1 MLSILSYSHVVFN
14 SAIVLLCLDKKYK
27 RRGNKV
33 KCSTHKIIAWLC
45 MTLES
50 YVLQPPG
57 EAVVTE
63 EDVTFKSLLPCVQ
76 CGIHE
81 LPDSDGKR
89 T

>member
-1 MLSILSYSHVVFN
+1 MYKSIT
-14 SAIVLLCLDKKYK
+14 LL
-27 RRGNKV
+27 
-33 KCSTHKIIAWLC
+33 LC
-45 MTLES
+45 MTLKS
-50 YVLQPPG
+50 YVMQPPG

-89 T
+89 S